1 MNRQVRTPW
10 TISSWPTMTLEI
22 SDFTWLYRVRN
33 SRARASI
40 DSEDA
45 RDIDGDPFVT
55 VGDVLELDGFPRSE
69 PEFRPPQADAL
80 SCRGSRP
87 GPRIA
92 LVLFFVAVFPDPL
105 LGFEQAVGVAGVL
118 RPRRVGGEAGAG
130 ARRCSCRGSGPRPL
144 PGLTALEQRFAN
156 GGDGSPRSRIGGRRR
171 LEPGREAGP
180 VELLPDLSLASAQLV
195 EIVTAAHDLLT
206 SQSVPS
212 VGHRELDPVHVRG
225 DPPNRDIA
233 QEQAGRQP
241 EQGRPER
248 RERPGIDQA
257 GITAEMVDSAEH
269 PGQVDPA
276 IARGLPGHDLAFG
289 EAGQGLERGRVGSKL
304 SVLVGVRYGNASGDH
319 ALGLVRASIT
329 QVHEVVAAGLG
340 VLDGPLVPSR
350 RGLDELDG
358 RGLEVRVNDV
368 PLDLEEVEELVL
380 LVERIDDNLDSPLF
394 TTDRKRQVAALGGT
408 HRPPHDLRPER
419 GIALPVGPGLG
430 PAATGVGG
438 EGDRPA

>member
-1 MNRQVRTPW
+1 MCPPTVTECSCIASSRADWVLGVARLISSARTIWLKIGPGWNSNTRRPSGASITIFVPMMSAGIRSGLNWMRLKSRLSSSASVRTRSVLPRPGTPSSSACPPMNRQVRTPW

-33 SRARASI
+33 SSARASI
-40 DSEDA
+40 DSEGA
-45 RDIDGDPFVT
+45 GDIDGDPFVT
-55 VGDVLELDGFPRSE
+55 GGDFLELDNFPRPE
-69 PEFRPPQADAL
+69 PEFRPPPADAL

-92 LVLFFVAVFPDPL
+92 LVLFFFAVFPDPL
-105 LGFEQAVGVAGVL
+105 LGFEQAVGVAGVF

-130 ARRCSCRGSGPRPL
+130 AGGCSRRGSGPRPL
-144 PGLTALEQRFAN
+144 RGLTALEQRFAN
-156 GGDGSPRSRIGGRRR
+156 GGGGSPRSRIGGRRR

-180 VELLPDLSLASAQLV
+180 LELLPDLGLASAQLV
-195 EIVTAAHDLLT
+195 QIVTAAHDLLT

-212 VGHRELDPVHVRG
+212 VDRRELDPVHIRG

-257 GITAEMVDSAEH
+257 GITAEMVDSTER

-304 SVLVGVRYGNASGDH
+304 SVLVGVRYGNARGDH
-319 ALGLVRASIT
+319 ALGFFMAPLT
-329 QVHEVVAAGLG
+329 HLHEVVAAGLG
-340 VLDGPLVPSR
+340 
-350 RGLDELDG
+350 
-358 RGLEVRVNDV
+358 
-368 PLDLEEVEELVL
+368 
-380 LVERIDDNLDSPLF
+380 
-394 TTDRKRQVAALGGT
+394 
-408 HRPPHDLRPER
+408 
-419 GIALPVGPGLG
+419 
-430 PAATGVGG
+430 
-438 EGDRPA
+438 